1 MALCPSCGKNI
12 DDSCSF
18 CSACG
23 AKIVNETPQTGKYN
37 ISNREGALAL
47 MNDVKNLYNLLSDDL
62 AMVVALKN
70 ENEKMKKGWKNKAWV
85 VFMILA
91 CSFTLLSIIASIAT
105 LSPEG
110 LIVALVYG
118 VPFAI
123 LFLVFYRKNKQGI
136 KKQIFFEKN
145 EEVITAKTD
154 EILSTYYQQEL
165 SNYYSLDYF
174 YEDAIDMLIRY
185 LSQFRADSL
194 KDALNLFETE
204 AHQRRL
210 EDQQQ
215 KIIFTQ
221 KEILNQAKQTAKA
234 ATASAVFSGISA
246 YNSVKM
252 KNDINEINSKL

>member
-70 ENEKMKKGWKNKAWV
+70 ENEKMKKGRTNKAWV

-91 CSFTLLSIIASIAT
+91 CFFTLCGIIFCIAT
-105 LSPEG
+105 LSPQG
-110 LIVALVYG
+110 LIFLGYV

-174 YEDAIDMLIRY
+174 YEDAIDTLIRY

-210 EDQQQ
+210 EDQQ
-215 KIIFTQ
+215 KSIIITQ

-246 YNSVKM
+246 VNSVKI
-252 KNDINEINSKL
+252 KHGIDDINSKL